1 MRPVR
6 DLLARR
12 GGGPELPAYKDG
24 RRWRDVTS
32 TGHLAND
39 VGVRRVHGEDEP
51 RHALSG
57 TQITTESPS
66 QISRA
71 GTITTCGITH
81 RPRMLIDRSRVT
93 TDETSGIVNDPND
106 WCKAHNYPRKRRPS
120 HNLVTTVSVE
130 TMKGYPSWISRAEP
144 AAGRGAAGQRPGD
157 YRMYW

>member
-1 MRPVR
+1 
-6 DLLARR
+6 
-12 GGGPELPAYKDG
+12 
-24 RRWRDVTS
+24 
-32 TGHLAND
+32 
-39 VGVRRVHGEDEP
+39 
-51 RHALSG
+51 
-57 TQITTESPS
+57 
-66 QISRA
+66 
-71 GTITTCGITH
+71 
-81 RPRMLIDRSRVT
+81 MLIDRSRVT